1 MAGKRDQRD
10 GADDSGSGGSAV
22 SLALS
27 VDRIEELEHATRTTD
42 KTLSFQVRFDNL
54 VNEMLLSG
62 HNLKAIQAAIR
73 KKLGHEVS
81 LRGLEEY
88 CANSRKIR
96 YEQAALSLREGV
108 GVTLKQATDRA
119 NYLWEQYMLHAE
131 ESERYYQSTGE
142 IVGHKLKLDALEASE
157 RLQDKL
163 FHWLGLGE
171 PERVE
176 HTFSLQEFLDKSE
189 QLRKLHE
196 ATRDPAD

>member
-1 MAGKRDQRD
+1 MGRKRSE
-10 GADDSGSGGSAV
+10 GNGTDDSGGGGESV

-42 KTLSFQVRFDNL
+42 KSASFQVRFDNL

-62 HNLKAIQAAIR
+62 HNLKAIQSAIK

-88 CANSRKIR
+88 CANSRQIR
-96 YEQAALSLREGV
+96 YDQAQLVLREGL
-108 GVTLKQATDRA
+108 GVTLHQAVDRA
-119 NYLWEQYMLHAE
+119 NFLWEQYMLHAE
-131 ESERYYQSTGE
+131 ESTRYYETTGE
-142 IVGHKLKLDALEASE
+142 IVGHKLKLDALEAAE

-171 PERVE
+171 PERIE
-176 HTFSLQEFLDKSE
+176 HTFSLEEFLDKSE

-196 ATRDPAD
+196 ATRDSQG